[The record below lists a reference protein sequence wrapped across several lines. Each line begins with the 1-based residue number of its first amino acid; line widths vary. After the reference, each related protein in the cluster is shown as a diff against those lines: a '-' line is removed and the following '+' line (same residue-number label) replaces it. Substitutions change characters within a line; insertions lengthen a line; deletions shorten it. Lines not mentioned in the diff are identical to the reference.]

1 VSTKLGCSTKNQVIE
16 TSINNFREIL
26 EIADRKRRFF
36 SHPVILRG
44 LMPRS
49 AVLSRSPE
57 LMRRVCEGAVKELSN

>member
-1 VSTKLGCSTKNQVIE
+1 MKRLFLASKCSIP
-16 TSINNFREIL
+16 

-49 AVLSRSPE
+49 AVLSEAKECPLFCHPE
-57 LMRRVCEGAVKELSN
+57 AKPKGLFWRFFPFA